1 MATNS
6 SRIIASEG
14 IGLVVIQA
22 TKREP
27 RIMRYDLSDHGGSDD
42 MVVEIKAWQ
51 SRSQGNRVKRFVT
64 ND

>member
-27 RIMRYDLSDHGGSDD
+27 RIMRYDLSDYGGSDD
-42 MVVEIKAWQ
+42 MVVEIKAW
-51 SRSQGNRVKRFVT
+51 
-64 ND
+64 